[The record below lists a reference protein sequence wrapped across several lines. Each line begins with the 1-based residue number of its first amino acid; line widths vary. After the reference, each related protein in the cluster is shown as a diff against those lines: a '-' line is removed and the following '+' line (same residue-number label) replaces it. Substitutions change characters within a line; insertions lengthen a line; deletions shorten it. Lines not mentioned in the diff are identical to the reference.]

1 MDEFL
6 LQISTYLETKGVKTD
21 FEKLKKEINADPLM
35 AKLGVDSTASK
46 QQVRELA
53 TEIHSALDG
62 IFKNAGV
69 NDFKISIKDV
79 EGIINGSL
87 KQAQKEEINR
97 QKQITKEV
105 QETQKAQELH
115 NQKIKEGKE
124 LASKQA
130 NDTSLSK
137 QKSLYDEIAN
147 NQKQVYLLK
156 QKLISSDTLE
166 TQELNSQIGIL
177 EKRNQYLNYKVGK
190 SGLSS
195 DSYETQLAESKKL
208 YENQLKLSQAKAA
221 DKSISSINKQ
231 DTKEIQN
238 QIAQVQKLKKLQSS
252 GSIDSSVSDSELKYS
267 KLSNTTAELDANFK
281 QLKIDQQAL
290 GASTTD
296 EELIANYEKFS
307 TTLTKVNSQMKVLG
321 NEQNS
326 ALNSSKLSSNFEKLQ
341 YSLESFLNSNPKAVK
356 NMGNEFDDLKVK
368 IANAAKSAD
377 ATQYKN
383 LSSEFGTL
391 KKKAEAFGN
400 VGETMF
406 SKLGKNAKQ
415 FLNYLG
421 SATIIMTA
429 INSIRT
435 VVKNVT
441 DVNTA
446 MTELYKVT
454 DNTKGEYASF
464 FKDATVS
471 AQKYGAKL
479 TDIINST
486 ADWARLGY
494 SLQDSKGL
502 ANIATMYKN
511 VGDIDISTA
520 TSDLVTALKGFSGE
534 LDGAFDTSTEKA
546 EHVADVYNE
555 LGNNYA
561 ITSAQIGTGIS
572 NAASALSTANNT
584 LEQSAAMVTAVT
596 EVTQN
601 ASEAGN
607 ALKVLSMRLRGAA
620 SDDLQSIGEDTD
632 GLITSSS
639 LLRENIKAISGVDI
653 MVDDNTFKSTYQIM
667 QEISKVYDKLSD
679 TSKANLLQIIAG
691 KQRGNQAAAL
701 LSNFDTAENALSSAL
716 DSTNSAEK
724 ENEKYL
730 NSIQGKI
737 NQFEAS
743 IQSLSTTLLSSGIVK
758 FFVDL
763 GTGAANSLN
772 YIVSTLGSI
781 PSLLLAIGTAAGTI
795 KGVGKLKNALGMES
809 KKDVMKDIRDAVT
822 NTSENGETAQ
832 NTAENVANKEATD
845 VNSAS
850 QTKNATTRAE
860 KSATIQAENVEL
872 EKNTFLSEEQSV
884 TKEAESLATSKNT
897 ETVLAENAAKKES
910 LTISEKLS
918 KVKAGVQSFFSV
930 GYLLSIAGVLA
941 SIYGL
946 FKANESVSKSLGTQ
960 GTNDKNE
967 SKLVERD
974 DSYDSLISQIN
985 EYQSQIDST
994 NDKLTTLQKKKT
1006 DGTITDSENAELT
1019 LMLSQNDALKDS
1031 IKLLEKKKQSQASS
1045 VVNALTNDV
1054 DTKYS
1059 NNDTTGSD
1067 NKGAV
1072 YSYDAKDLSSPQ
1084 LLDSILQANE
1094 DIKASQNA
1102 LADGEVDVNEATS
1115 DIEAI
1120 NDKKSEWMSA
1130 LSENSADIS
1139 GDLDNKQAQLEA
1151 WINSSEVTD
1160 DEKARLQTS
1169 LGYILEYKKK
1179 LNEILNG
1186 DLISNVSDKLSSVG
1200 MDSDAAK
1207 GFAESLSTSELNF
1220 VASLTVDK
1228 DSVLNAVNNA
1238 VSEGQTDAD
1247 GNPIEAK
1254 TEIDDDDIIQY
1265 VKDAISDAQ
1274 SEADGDPV
1282 KVKGEIEFSE
1292 GNLNDLL
1299 TIATDHAKAIAS
1311 VKNEIEKTGNISV
1324 DSMKEIISIY
1334 PQMSDALTK
1343 YKMGQMSEQE
1353 VFSMLTECYNTDYNN
1368 YIGAL
1373 ESKAGSSEEF
1383 WTNILS
1389 NNSNLVDQL
1398 SALYGTDW
1406 KNWTTLDDTKLKAEK
1421 SLIQQ
1426 LSQIWSEYYR
1436 IVAKNAEGQLS
1447 VISQSDLYSDA
1458 SEYDESS
1465 SNFAGSDYA
1474 MSESMYLPNNDKM
1487 NQIQNLIDQYNN
1499 LADSIDSAS
1508 YDAVTANFNPTWEKA
1523 GGYEPYDGEN
1533 SGSDS
1538 GSDDKTEDAKE
1549 YSAELDYIDR
1559 QLKRIQ
1565 QDQDLIDS
1573 KAKSIYETF
1582 SDRNASLEDEYA
1594 SVIYQMAEQAADLQ
1608 EYQAQMDAIDLS
1620 DDYKE
1625 SIQNGGSLIATI
1637 TDEDENDKVE
1647 EYEKWYDKSQDLVKS
1662 QAELKVKLADL
1673 RKERFDNI
1681 VKQFEQIGD
1690 SIAHTSNMLQK
1701 YIDMSEKT
1709 GVFADTNLYTGLIK
1723 AKQDELA
1730 NLFEEKS
1737 RLEAESKNVFDGGAE
1752 YGSEAWNDMKNQ
1764 IDSVTEAIL
1773 DAQVSIADFNK
1784 SLREL
1789 DYSKFEYM
1797 EDAIKNVTSESQFYI
1812 DLISKSGKKLY
1823 DSETGQYT
1831 DEGMATVGLH
1841 SQNYSVL
1848 LQQATDYSNKIKD
1861 INAQLANDPNN
1872 KDILAKKQEYIEAQ
1886 RESVLAAYDER
1897 DAIKE
1902 LVEGQYQARI
1912 DALNDLIEAREKL
1925 IDKEK
1930 DEYDYQKSIAEKVA
1944 NLAKL
1949 QKQQNSLMGDDSE
1962 ENKKTV
1968 QELKESIKESKADLE
1983 ETEYEK
1989 RLNDEKEILE
1999 NLKDEL
2005 EAANNERADNIDSEL
2020 KDVSDMV
2027 NQNADTISS
2036 TLERLSGE
2044 TNLQLSSAI
2053 KDIWSGDTPVSSINS
2068 TVSNINAVLTN
2079 TNIAIEGLRNDI
2091 RGMYN
2096 SQNAETE
2103 ATISSNNSDVGD
2115 YIGSSDSSYDDSSSS
2130 SDDSS
2135 DSGSG
2140 DVWEGLWNS
2149 LTDDQADHNSIV
2161 DMLKLN
2167 NFDSSWEARGRYY
2180 DELGGDGEYYGGDA
2194 QNEWLL
2200 QKLHE
2205 SGYAKGSKNILNDEI
2220 SWTHD
2225 GEIIRKSDGGLLRQL
2240 DGGTTVFPK
2249 LASDNLYD
2257 FGMNPSSYMS
2267 NLKTSNVTSVNK
2279 NVSPSISV
2287 NVEKIVTPNPTDF
2300 TEQLV
2305 NSVSSN
2311 KNVQNLLVDATISRM
2326 QGKSVK
2332 ELAKYR

>member
-35 AKLGVDSTASK
+35 AKLGIDSTASK

-79 EGIINGSL
+79 EGVINTTL
-87 KQAQKEEINR
+87 KQN
-97 QKQITKEV
+97 TKAIE
-105 QETQKAQELH
+105 
-115 NQKIKEGKE
+115 
-124 LASKQA
+124 
-130 NDTSLSK
+130 
-137 QKSLYDEIAN
+137 
-147 NQKQVYLLK
+147 
-156 QKLISSDTLE
+156 
-166 TQELNSQIGIL
+166 
-177 EKRNQYLNYKVGK
+177 
-190 SGLSS
+190 
-195 DSYETQLAESKKL
+195 
-208 YENQLKLSQAKAA
+208 
-221 DKSISSINKQ
+221 
-231 DTKEIQN
+231 N
-238 QIAQVQKLKKLQSS
+238 QIAQVQKLRKLQSS
-252 GSIDSSVSDSELKYS
+252 GAIDSSVSDSELKYS

-307 TTLTKVNSQMKVLG
+307 TTLEKVNSQMKVLS

-326 ALNSSKLSSNFEKLQ
+326 ALNSSKLSSNFDKLQ

-737 NQFEAS
+737 NQFEAA

-822 NTSENGETAQ
+822 NTSENGETAK

-884 TKEAESLATSKNT
+884 TKEAESLATAKNT
-897 ETVLAENAAKKES
+897 ETILAENAAKKES

-918 KVKAGVQSFFSV
+918 KVKAGVKSFFSV

-946 FKANESVSKSLGTQ
+946 FKANEAISKSLGTQ

-974 DSYDSLISQIN
+974 DSYDALISQIT

-994 NDKLTTLQKKKT
+994 KDKLSELQKKKT
-1006 DGTITDSENAELT
+1006 DGTITDSENAELE
-1019 LMLSQNDALKDS
+1019 LLLHQNEALQSS
-1031 IKLLEKKKQSQASS
+1031 IDLLEKKKQSQASS

-1059 NNDTTGSD
+1059 NNATTGSD

-1084 LLDSILQANE
+1084 LLDSILQAND
-1094 DIKASQNA
+1094 DIKETQEA
-1102 LADGEVDVNEATS
+1102 LASGEEDVNEATS

-1120 NDKKSEWMSA
+1120 NDKKSEWMEA
-1130 LSENSADIS
+1130 LTSNADSIS

-1282 KVKGEIEFSE
+1282 KVKTEVDTQ
-1292 GNLNDLL
+1292 NLIDQLS
-1299 TIATDHAKAIAS
+1299 TAADHASKIADI
-1311 VKNEIEKTGNISV
+1311 KNEIEKTGKISAS
-1324 DSMKEIISIY
+1324 SMNTALQMYPEMSQYLSQYMQGLISEEDLFA
-1334 PQMSDALTK
+1334 QLT
-1343 YKMGQMSEQE
+1343 S
-1353 VFSMLTECYNTDYNN
+1353 FYNTDENN

-1373 ESKAGSSEEF
+1373 EAKNEADGSFYQSTILNNADIVNTFRDNYGIDLTNYSNLAEAKAAIDNKLISTLSENWGEYYGAIKTASGYMLASVQGAGGFDDSDIAGSAEADRLNAEHDARRAAAQSVID
-1383 WTNILS
+1383 NA
-1389 NNSNLVDQL
+1389 NAAM
-1398 SALYGTDW
+1398 SAL
-1406 KNWTTLDDTKLKAEK
+1406 DD
-1421 SLIQQ
+1421 IN
-1426 LSQIWSEYYR
+1426 Y
-1436 IVAKNAEGQLS
+1436 
-1447 VISQSDLYSDA
+1447 
-1458 SEYDESS
+1458 
-1465 SNFAGSDYA
+1465 
-1474 MSESMYLPNNDKM
+1474 
-1487 NQIQNLIDQYNN
+1487 
-1499 LADSIDSAS
+1499 DSAS
-1508 YDAVTANFNPTWEKA
+1508 AVADTSWQSM
-1523 GGYEPYDGEN
+1523 GGYTPYEGK
-1533 SGSDS
+1533 SDS
-1538 GSDDKTEDAKE
+1538 GSGDSS
-1549 YSAELDYIDR
+1549 SAEKEFSEDIDWIERTFKALEAAQSRFDEMGASSFETLGTRIR
-1559 QLKRIQ
+1559 QTENE
-1565 QDQDLIDS
+1565 
-1573 KAKSIYETF
+1573 YE
-1582 SDRNASLEDEYA
+1582 NLQKQ
-1594 SVIYQMAEQAADLQ
+1594 IQAAADAHEYYQEKADNYDL
-1608 EYQAQMDAIDLS
+1608 
-1620 DDYKE
+1620 DDSYKE
-1625 SIQNGGSLIATI
+1625 MVQNGSIGIETI
-1637 TDEDENDKVE
+1637 TDEDLKNAIDG
-1647 EYEKWYDKSQDLVKS
+1647 YQDLYDKATEYGDKEQ
-1662 QAELKVKLADL
+1662 ELIHKGTEL
-1673 RKERFDNI
+1673 RKQNFDNI
-1681 VKQFEQIGD
+1681 AKQFENIGTE
-1690 SIAHTSNMLQK
+1690 IGHTANMLQK

-1709 GVFADTNLYTGLIK
+1709 GVFADASLYTGLIK
-1723 AKQDELA
+1723 NKQEELSNLYAEKA
-1730 NLFEEKS
+1730 NLEGQMQ
-1737 RLEAESKNVFDGGAE
+1737 VVIDGGDE
-1752 YGSEAWNDMKNQ
+1752 VGSENWHAMKQQ
-1764 IDSVTEAIL
+1764 IDSVAEAIL

-1989 RLNDEKEILE
+1989 RLSDEKEILE

-2180 DELGGDGEYYGGDA
+2180 DELGGDGEYYGGDD

-2240 DGGTTVFPK
+2240 DGGTTIVPK

-2257 FGMNPSSYMS
+2257 FGMNPSSYIS
-2267 NLKTSNVTSVNK
+2267 NLKTPDVTSVNK